1 MSGFVTQ
8 IIGPV
13 IDVEFPEGELP
24 GIYNALSVTKEK
36 SKEII
41 IAEVQYLIGENKAR
55 AICMTSTDGLKRGD
69 VAVDTGS
76 SITVPVGKSTLGR
89 IFNVLGEPVDECG
102 PVGNTESYSIHRSA
116 PEFVELDTKPNIF
129 ETGIKVVDLLAPY
142 RRGGKI
148 GLFGGAGVGKTV
160 LIMELIVRPVST

>member
-1 MSGFVTQ
+1 MNGFVTQ

-24 GIYNALSVTKEK
+24 KIYNSLKVVKEK
-36 SKEII
+36 SKEVI

-69 VAVDTGS
+69 SVEDTGS
-76 SITVPVGKSTLGR
+76 PIKVPVGKVTLGR

-102 PVGNTESYSIHRSA
+102 DVKASETYSIHRSA
-116 PEFVELDTKPNIF
+116 PEFVELETKPSIF
-129 ETGIKVVDLLAPY
+129 ETGIKVVDLLAPF

-160 LIMELIVRPVST
+160 LIM